1 MALALGALS
10 ALALFMPRPGSPS
23 ANTAADLLGTALYV
37 VVGSV
42 LVAYSQAHR
51 TALSR
56 LERAEASERRQ
67 RRRVETTLA
76 SIGDAV
82 LTTDAGGRVASMNP
96 VAEAL
101 TGWTQHEAEGK
112 PLGEVFRIVDEETRN
127 EAENPADG
135 RCGRG
140 RSSGLA
146 DHTVLIARD
155 GTERAIDDSAAP
167 IRDGDGAVTG
177 AVLVFRDVAGRR
189 DAERRWPGAS
199 GSSPTSSRMRRSA
212 CTGSGRTAPSCGPT
226 GRNWRCSATTGTST
240 SAATS
245 PSSTPTRR

>member
-1 MALALGALS
+1 MPKPPPSSPSRYGIAVACVLLAVAARWALHPLLGERQPFVTFYIALIVSAWFGGLGPSLAALALGALS
-10 ALALFMPRPGSPS
+10 ALALFMPWPGSPS
-23 ANTAADLLGTALYV
+23 ANTAADLLGTVLYV

-42 LVAYSQAHR
+42 LVAYGQAHR

-56 LERAEASERRQ
+56 LERAEASERRH

-101 TGWTQHEAEGK
+101 TGWTQHEAEGR

-140 RSSGLA
+140 RSSG
-146 DHTVLIARD
+146 
-155 GTERAIDDSAAP
+155 
-167 IRDGDGAVTG
+167 
-177 AVLVFRDVAGRR
+177 
-189 DAERRWPGAS
+189 WP
-199 GSSPTSSRMRRSA
+199 TTRS
-212 CTGSGRTAPSCGPT
+212 
-226 GRNWRCSATTGTST
+226 
-240 SAATS
+240 
-245 PSSTPTRR
+245 